1 LLTLPQKEKLESRR
15 KEIEKR
21 KRKEAR
27 AAGKA

>member
-1 LLTLPQKEKLESRR
+1 LPQKEKLETRR

-27 AAGKA
+27 TAGKA